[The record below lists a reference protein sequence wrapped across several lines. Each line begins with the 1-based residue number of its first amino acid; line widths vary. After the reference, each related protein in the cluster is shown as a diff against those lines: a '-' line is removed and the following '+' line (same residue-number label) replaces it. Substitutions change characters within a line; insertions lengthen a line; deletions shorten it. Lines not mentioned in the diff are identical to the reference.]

1 MLSYLV
7 FAKIDS
13 KIITEEYDHHREA
26 YDMYHTIVGKLR
38 KRLQKI
44 DPTDKGEESSTDG
57 YDRIFECSLGMVT
70 CGEVPNDLI
79 I

>member
-1 MLSYLV
+1 MISYLV

-13 KIITEEYDHHREA
+13 KITTEEYAHHKEA
-26 YDMYHTIVGKLR
+26 YDMYHTIIGKLR

-44 DPTDKGEESSTDG
+44 NPTDKGKESTTDG

-70 CGEVPNDLI
+70 CGEVPNDLMI
-79 I
+79 